1 MSTAAERR
9 AYDETGTEDFT
20 ENRRHQSQALKIR
33 FPASISMG
41 TKLDLSGG
49 RRRERRKGKETQKK
63 LAEERERRRRDG
75 GRERERRREERE
87 GEREKGC
94 SRCTKAS

>member
-75 GRERERRREERE
+75 GRERERRREGTVSLSLPAGYDEY
-87 GEREKGC
+87 
-94 SRCTKAS
+94 